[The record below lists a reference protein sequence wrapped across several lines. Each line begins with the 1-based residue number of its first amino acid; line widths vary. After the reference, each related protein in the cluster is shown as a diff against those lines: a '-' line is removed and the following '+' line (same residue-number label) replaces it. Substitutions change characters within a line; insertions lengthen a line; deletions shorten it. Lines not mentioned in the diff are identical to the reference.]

1 MSAVPLMRHTGQL
14 RSAGAHVSQ
23 QHRCPH
29 PVHTTAAGRSMHT
42 THVPGALSPSCTSP
56 SPEPPP
62 APVAP
67 ASPAPE
73 AARAAAR
80 CLIFSF
86 TSAMRRLACSRGE
99 RTCRGGAHAD
109 GAWSNDPLEFQA
121 SGNKVQRLCLASPSR
136 YLRPQCTSHTA
147 AHYCH
152 AQ

>member
-42 THVPGALSPSCTSP
+42 THVPGVLSPSCTSP

-86 TSAMRRLACSRGE
+86 TSAMRRLACSRGG
-99 RTCRGGAHAD
+99 RTCKGGT
-109 GAWSNDPLEFQA
+109 GRWCVVKRSTGI
-121 SGNKVQRLCLASPSR
+121 SGEWQQSTKAVFGKRPTR
-136 YLRPQCTSHTA
+136 YLRPRCTSPTA